1 MITFVSMDL
10 ISIATRA
17 IYRRKGFAMN
27 NKLLDRKMAKWKEKY
42 SDYSPELKAQIK
54 KLVDK
59 FEISEPFNSN
69 DIKKLQ
75 TKSSLTGK
83 RLLREYNGKIH
94 EVKVLEQ
101 GYSYNDKIHKSLS
114 AIAFE
119 ITGTRWNSK
128 RFFGVCK

>member
-1 MITFVSMDL
+1 MITIVSMDL
-10 ISIATRA
+10 ISLATRA
-17 IYRRKGFAMN
+17 INVRKGFTMN
-27 NKLLDRKMAKWKEKY
+27 NKLLDRKMAKWHEKY
-42 SDYSPELKAQIK
+42 SDYSSELKARID

-59 FEISEPFNSN
+59 FEISEPFNFN

-83 RLLREYNGKIH
+83 RLLREYNGKTH

-101 GYSYNDKIHKSLS
+101 GYDYNNKIYKSLS
-114 AIAFE
+114 SIAYE
-119 ITGTRWNSK
+119 ITGTRWNGK

>member
-1 MITFVSMDL
+1 MITIVSMDL
-10 ISIATRA
+10 ILLATRA
-17 IYRRKGFAMN
+17 IYKRKGFAMN

-59 FEISEPFNSN
+59 FEMSEPFNSN
-69 DIKKLQ
+69 DIIKLQ

-83 RLLREYNGKIH
+83 RLLREYSGKIH
-94 EVKVLEQ
+94 EVKVFER
-101 GYSYNDKIHKSLS
+101 GYSYNDKIYKSLS

-119 ITGTRWNSK
+119 ITGTRWNGK

>member
-1 MITFVSMDL
+1 
-10 ISIATRA
+10 
-17 IYRRKGFAMN
+17 MN
-27 NKLLDRKMAKWKEKY
+27 NKLIDRKLEIWHEKY
-42 SDYSPELKAQIK
+42 LDYSSELKAQID

-59 FEISEPFNSN
+59 FEISEPFNFN

-83 RLLREYNGKIH
+83 RLLREYNGKTH

-101 GYSYNDKIHKSLS
+101 GYDYNNKIYKSLS
-114 AIAFE
+114 AIAYE
-119 ITGTRWNSK
+119 ITGTRWNGK

>member
-1 MITFVSMDL
+1 MIIIVSIDL
-10 ISIATRA
+10 ILSETRA
-17 IYRRKGFAMN
+17 IYRRKGFTMN

-42 SDYSPELKAQIK
+42 SDYSPELKARIK

-69 DIKKLQ
+69 AIKKLQ

-94 EVKVLEQ
+94 KVKVLEK
-101 GYSYNDKIHKSLS
+101 GYSYNDKIYKSLS

-119 ITGTRWNSK
+119 ITRTRWNGK

>member
-1 MITFVSMDL
+1 MITIVSMDL
-10 ISIATRA
+10 ILPATRA
-17 IYRRKGFAMN
+17 IYRRKGFTMN

-42 SDYSPELKAQIK
+42 SDYSPELKSQIK

-59 FEISEPFNSN
+59 FETSEPFNSN

-83 RLLREYNGKIH
+83 RLLREYNGKTH

-101 GYSYNDKIHKSLS
+101 GYSYNDKIYKSLS

-119 ITGTRWNSK
+119 ITGTRWNGK

>member
-1 MITFVSMDL
+1 
-10 ISIATRA
+10 
-17 IYRRKGFAMN
+17 MN

-42 SDYSPELKAQIK
+42 SDFSPELKSQIK

-59 FEISEPFNSN
+59 FETSEPFSSN

-101 GYSYNDKIHKSLS
+101 GYSYNDKIYKSLS

-119 ITGTRWNSK
+119 ITGTRWNGK